1 MAPRLVSGLDHHP
14 LRGNDNLALTPV
26 RPYGSQDFEVIR
38 TTMKR
43 FLLAAAVLLV
53 ATSARS
59 QPQRTAAVP
68 VVRIGGS
75 STVFPI
81 MQKAIAAFQRG
92 GRNPEPRIELSESGT
107 SAGFRQFCAGKL
119 ALANASRPIN
129 RKEMELC
136 SRHGVRFIELPIAF
150 DAITVVVNGANT
162 WARLI
167 SIKQLSLIWNRQS
180 QGVINTW
187 HQVEPTWPRRPL
199 RLCAPGRDSGT
210 FEAFNKA
217 VSGDKS
223 NARTDVT
230 ASEDDQVLVR
240 CVAKDINAM
249 GYFGYGYYAAN
260 ASGLKALWVLGS
272 TGLVAPSIKSVQNET
287 YVPLSRPLFVYVN
300 DQMLNSQ
307 PQTRRFL
314 TETLRNGM
322 ALVQQARS
330 IPLPASTYRL
340 VEAKL
345 YRRVLGSA
353 FDGELTPGMGLG
365 VALQR
370 SLEQTKKPQFR

>member
-1 MAPRLVSGLDHHP
+1 
-14 LRGNDNLALTPV
+14 
-26 RPYGSQDFEVIR
+26 
-38 TTMKR
+38 MKR

-59 QPQRTAAVP
+59 QPQPAAAVP

-167 SIKQLSLIWNRQS
+167 SIKQLSLIWNRQA
-180 QGVINTW
+180 QGVINNW
-187 HQVEPTWPRRPL
+187 HQVE
-199 RLCAPGRDSGT
+199 
-210 FEAFNKA
+210 
-217 VSGDKS
+217 
-223 NARTDVT
+223 
-230 ASEDDQVLVR
+230 
-240 CVAKDINAM
+240 
-249 GYFGYGYYAAN
+249 
-260 ASGLKALWVLGS
+260 
-272 TGLVAPSIKSVQNET
+272 
-287 YVPLSRPLFVYVN
+287 
-300 DQMLNSQ
+300 
-307 PQTRRFL
+307 
-314 TETLRNGM
+314 
-322 ALVQQARS
+322 
-330 IPLPASTYRL
+330 
-340 VEAKL
+340 
-345 YRRVLGSA
+345 
-353 FDGELTPGMGLG
+353 
-365 VALQR
+365 
-370 SLEQTKKPQFR
+370 

>member
-1 MAPRLVSGLDHHP
+1 
-14 LRGNDNLALTPV
+14 
-26 RPYGSQDFEVIR
+26 
-38 TTMKR
+38 
-43 FLLAAAVLLV
+43 
-53 ATSARS
+53 
-59 QPQRTAAVP
+59 
-68 VVRIGGS
+68 
-75 STVFPI
+75 
-81 MQKAIAAFQRG
+81 
-92 GRNPEPRIELSESGT
+92 
-107 SAGFRQFCAGKL
+107 
-119 ALANASRPIN
+119 
-129 RKEMELC
+129 
-136 SRHGVRFIELPIAF
+136 
-150 DAITVVVNGANT
+150 
-162 WARLI
+162 
-167 SIKQLSLIWNRQS
+167 
-180 QGVINTW
+180 
-187 HQVEPTWPRRPL
+187 
-199 RLCAPGRDSGT
+199 
-210 FEAFNKA
+210 
-217 VSGDKS
+217 
-223 NARTDVT
+223 
-230 ASEDDQVLVR
+230 
-240 CVAKDINAM
+240 M

-314 TETLRNGM
+314 TETLRNGL